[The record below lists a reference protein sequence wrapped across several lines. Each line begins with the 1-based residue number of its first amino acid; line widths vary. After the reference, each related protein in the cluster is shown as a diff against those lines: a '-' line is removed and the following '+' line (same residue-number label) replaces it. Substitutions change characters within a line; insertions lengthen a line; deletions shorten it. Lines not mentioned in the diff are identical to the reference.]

1 MKGKND
7 FFSFL
12 NILQNFEKFNRTVN
26 RTVRSDCTAQKN
38 PNCIVTVRYRS
49 VAPTLFL
56 RENLESRGKVRTG
69 IFFCVFMSKNERNIV
84 FPAKRSEPEIFF
96 AFLYRNSKKIIF
108 FPSFPV
114 IEAIRKIF
122 WLFYIEIRKKI
133 FFPFISGERSP

>member
-38 PNCIVTVRYRS
+38 PNCIVTVRYRT

-84 FPAKRSEPEIFF
+84 FPAKRSEP
-96 AFLYRNSKKIIF
+96 
-108 FPSFPV
+108 
-114 IEAIRKIF
+114 
-122 WLFYIEIRKKI
+122 
-133 FFPFISGERSP
+133 